1 MIISEVLPFLYGSKD
16 TNGTVW
22 RFVLSLLRKKGKALA
37 WPDGRCSRS
46 RWIYWESIMCS
57 WLCQACK
64 STWWSSHPCH
74 RTEARLF
81 SFCHWA
87 KWGSEKPSSLPR
99 VTGLTWGWSWDSK
112 CFLVPSSLHSRHGIL
127 SNFIWIPNTNQQ
139 NFFFKQMIFSSKASD
154 STTKILTASERGC
167 CESDNYG
174 FHLFPGSWRRKL
186 TKAMGCLQGAV
197 CNHYLETDGQLCKKK
212 KSYSWYHFSKQLNEQ
227 FSKEKKENLI

>member
-99 VTGLTWGWSWDSK
+99 VTGLAWGGAGIRNVSWFQVHYIAAMGFSVTSFEFQIQTSKTSFLNKWSFQVKPQTQPQKYLLPQKEAVVNLIIMDFTY
-112 CFLVPSSLHSRHGIL
+112 FLVPEG
-127 SNFIWIPNTNQQ
+127 
-139 NFFFKQMIFSSKASD
+139 
-154 STTKILTASERGC
+154 
-167 CESDNYG
+167 
-174 FHLFPGSWRRKL
+174 GS
-186 TKAMGCLQGAV
+186 
-197 CNHYLETDGQLCKKK
+197 
-212 KSYSWYHFSKQLNEQ
+212 
-227 FSKEKKENLI
+227 